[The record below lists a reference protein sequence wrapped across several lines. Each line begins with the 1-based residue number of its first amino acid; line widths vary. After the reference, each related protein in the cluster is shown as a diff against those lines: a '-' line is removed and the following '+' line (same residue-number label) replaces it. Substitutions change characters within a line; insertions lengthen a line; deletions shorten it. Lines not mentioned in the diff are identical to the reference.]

1 MKEEKFLSFYNTT
14 INNKNKNPLYLT
26 WNKNKKNNFHNKSN
40 KNISRSLDLKP
51 MLNHNDYYKDPF
63 FLNEFNLKSQLQ
75 ILRAIN
81 SRKMNLNKNFMEE
94 NLPTIYNL
102 SNTTTNYKTLITDI
116 NDYYNRVFKI
126 KPLFRKIKPVVDN
139 KLNMR
144 YAETEEQYK
153 KLIEKENKVL
163 LSQGKKIKNKNTS
176 VYITKKVDDLKTRI
190 RFMKGIIDFS
200 FPGFVLT
207 KIKAIDK
214 KLKKENEKRY
224 KSKDFSSPVEKRN
237 LTQNKRNEERK
248 AYLCECFN
256 IKSDLNK
263 INN

>member
-1 MKEEKFLSFYNTT
+1 MQYKIMKIKFFELKESDKQIKSCKRYDIVGLKEIFVMDTIDHTMRFFGSAALLRLSEHPGYAQLCKVYRETEWGVLTAEFT
-14 INNKNKNPLYLT
+14 PLVTEDNERILI
-26 WNKNKKNNFHNKSN
+26 H
-40 KNISRSLDLKP
+40 LDR
-51 MLNHNDYYKDPF
+51 D
-63 FLNEFNLKSQLQ
+63 
-75 ILRAIN
+75 
-81 SRKMNLNKNFMEE
+81 
-94 NLPTIYNL
+94 
-102 SNTTTNYKTLITDI
+102 DI
-116 NDYYNRVFKI
+116 DCRVDSGEMDYNRVFKM

-256 IKSDLNK
+256 IRSDLNK